1 MRAGLVQRLAARIE
15 GGDLALIGS
24 VQTAI
29 AAVEAELAERG

>member
-1 MRAGLVQRLAARIE
+1 MRAGLVRRLATRIE

-24 VQTAI
+24 LQTAT